1 MILEFA
7 KIGYSQCAVKTQRL
21 NNGTAS
27 KLLTN

>member
-7 KIGYSQCAVKTQRL
+7 KIGYSQRTVKTQRL